1 MNKSELID
9 HVAEAAE
16 LSKVAANNAINA
28 VFDAITT
35 ALKKGDIVTLI
46 GFGNFLVRDR
56 AAREGRNP
64 QTGKTIH
71 IKASKAPVFR
81 AGKALKDAVQQPHK
95 EKDKDKK

>member
-28 VFDAITT
+28 VFDGIRD
-35 ALKKGDIVTLI
+35 ALKKGEIVTLI
-46 GFGNFLVRDR
+46 GFGNFMVRDR

-64 QTGKTIH
+64 QTGKTIQ
-71 IKASKAPVFR
+71 INASKAAVFK
-81 AGKALKDAVQQPHK
+81 AGKALKDAVQHAG
-95 EKDKDKK
+95 KDKDKK